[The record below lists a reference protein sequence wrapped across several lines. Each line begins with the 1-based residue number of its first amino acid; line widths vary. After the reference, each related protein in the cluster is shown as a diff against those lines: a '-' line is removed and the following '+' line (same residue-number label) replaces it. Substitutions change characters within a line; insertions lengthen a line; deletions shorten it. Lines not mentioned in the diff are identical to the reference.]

1 MSFLST
7 HGRPD
12 EGEKPSSE
20 RAFGLRRYRRMSKF
34 LTLLLFGTGLVM
46 AGCASSTQQGA
57 IQLPGATT
65 HSGLQVPPDVGER
78 PTQTAAAP
86 QGR

>member
-1 MSFLST
+1 
-7 HGRPD
+7 
-12 EGEKPSSE
+12 
-20 RAFGLRRYRRMSKF
+20 MSKI
-34 LTLLLFGTGLVM
+34 LPLLAIGAVLGV

-57 IQLPGATT
+57 IQLPGETT

-78 PTQTAAAP
+78 ATQTAAAP